1 MTTRFYLANIGP
13 VKLKRYANNM
23 QDTPASPSATF
34 RTAIITGGNTGLG
47 YVCASNLLHD
57 ASGGSPWNVVIAC
70 RDPERAQDAVKRLR
84 QEVNAAGSSAKV
96 EAMRLDLASFKS
108 VRDFTEEIG
117 RRLDT
122 GELAPVHALVCNAG
136 IQRGATKTFTVDG
149 FERTF
154 GVNHLGHFLLV
165 NLLVPRLALPAR
177 IAVVASGTH
186 DPAQKTGMPVPAWN
200 DPTALAK
207 GVNLSRKSGQGLGK
221 VKGNHLWTRQAKA
234 NGPGAGTTRR
244 SKSRRWRWCK
254 PADAALIKS
263 PPNWA

>member
-1 MTTRFYLANIGP
+1 MIIWKMTTRFYLANIGP

-207 GVNLSRKSGQGLGK
+207 GFGAACRPRLSDQDRPTLLYYLQASQ
-221 VKGNHLWTRQAKA
+221 HL
-234 NGPGAGTTRR
+234 
-244 SKSRRWRWCK
+244 
-254 PADAALIKS
+254 L
-263 PPNWA
+263 